1 MNSHHL
7 PVSPRRF
14 EGGIHPEDG
23 KAMSVNSPIRTAPL
37 LDKYTLVVQQNI
49 GAPPKLLVNK
59 GDPVKKGQL
68 IAEPGGFVSV
78 PLHSPT
84 SGTIGETLEIP
95 GANGAPVQ
103 AVEILADGKDEWCEP
118 MTPYPDWR
126 NVQRDLLLARVKDAG
141 IVGMGGAAF
150 PTHAKLSPPPER
162 TIDTLVVNGAE
173 CEPYLTADDHLMR
186 ESAARVIAGA
196 GICAKIL
203 RLTRILIGVEE
214 NKPEAIA
221 ALRESAKGIRDLE
234 VVPLHVRYPQGGEK
248 QLIYALTGRK
258 VMAGGLPMDVGC
270 VVQNVGTL
278 AAIADAVIDG
288 RPLIERVV
296 TVTGSPVVQPGN
308 FLLRLGTPVRKA
320 LEFAGGIRKEVRKLI
335 LGGPMMGFAQSSL
348 DVAVS
353 KNTSGILLLAADEV
367 KQFEAG
373 PCLSCGRCVEACP
386 MRLLVSTL
394 SKVCEN
400 ERYDLAND
408 NYVMNCLECGICT
421 YVCPAGRPNVQH
433 FRRAKAELKA
443 LAMKRKN

>member
-7 PVSPRRF
+7 PVSPHRI
-14 EGGIHPEDG
+14 EGGIHPADG
-23 KAMSVNSPIRTAPL
+23 KGLSQKGAIRTAPL
-37 LDKYTLVVQQNI
+37 LDKYQLVIQQNI
-49 GAPPKLLVNK
+49 GAPPKLLVKK
-59 GDPVKKGQL
+59 GDTVKKGQL
-68 IAEPGGFVSV
+68 IAEANGSISV
-78 PLHSPT
+78 PLHAPT
-84 SGTIGETLEIP
+84 SGTVGDVLDIP
-95 GANGAPVQ
+95 GANGAPVP
-103 AVEILADGKDEWCEP
+103 AVELISDGKDEWCEP
-118 MTPYPDWR
+118 MEPYADWR
-126 NVQRDLLLARVKDAG
+126 NISRELLLARVRDAG

-150 PTHAKLSPPPER
+150 PSHAKLSPPPER
-162 TIDTLVVNGAE
+162 TIDTLVINGAE

-186 ESAARVIAGA
+186 EEADRVIAGA

-203 RLTRILIGVEE
+203 KISKVLIGVEE

-221 ALRESAKGIRDLE
+221 ALRKAAAGQHDIA
-234 VVPLHVRYPQGGEK
+234 VVPLPVRYPQGGEK

-278 AAIADAVIDG
+278 AAIAEAVIDG
-288 RPLIERVV
+288 RPLIERIV
-296 TVTGSPVVQPGN
+296 TVTGSPVADPGN
-308 FLLRLGTPVRKA
+308 WRFRLGTPVRKA
-320 LEFAGGIRKEVRKLI
+320 LELAGGITKEVRKLI

-348 DVAVS
+348 DVTVS

-367 KQFEAG
+367 RQFEAG

-400 ERYDLAND
+400 ERYDLAD
-408 NYVMNCLECGICT
+408 ENYVMNCLECGICT

-433 FRRAKAELKA
+433 FRRAKAEIK
-443 LAMKRKN
+443 AMKRKN

>member
-7 PVSPRRF
+7 PVTPHRF
-14 EGGIHPEDG
+14 EGGIHPADG
-23 KAMSVNSPIRTAPL
+23 KALSVKGMIQTVPL
-37 LDKYTLVVQQNI
+37 LEKYQLVIQQNI
-49 GAPPKLLVNK
+49 GAPPKLLVKK

-68 IAEPGGFVSV
+68 IAEAGGNISV

-84 SGTIGETLEIP
+84 SGTVGDVLDIP

-103 AVEILADGKDEWCEP
+103 AVEIISDGQDEWCSPMEP
-118 MTPYPDWR
+118 YADWR
-126 NVQRDLLLARVKDAG
+126 NVARELLLARVKDAG

-150 PTHAKLSPPPER
+150 PTHAKLSPPLER
-162 TIDTLVVNGAE
+162 TIDTLVINGAE

-186 ESAARVIAGA
+186 ELPERIIAGA

-203 RLTRILIGVEE
+203 KISRILIGVEE

-221 ALRESAKGIRDLE
+221 ALRTAAGKQREIE
-234 VVPLHVRYPQGGEK
+234 VIPLHVRYPQGGEK

-288 RPLIERVV
+288 RPLIDRVV
-296 TVTGSPVVQPGN
+296 TVTGSPVVNPGN
-308 FLLRLGTPVRKA
+308 FRFRLGTPVRKA
-320 LEFAGGIRKEVRKLI
+320 LEFAGGVKKETRKLI

-348 DVAVS
+348 DVTVS
-353 KNTSGILLLAADEV
+353 KNTSGILLLSGEEV

-400 ERYDLAND
+400 ERYDLAD
-408 NYVMNCLECGICT
+408 ENYVMNCLECGICT

-433 FRRAKAELKA
+433 FRRAKAEIK
-443 LAMKRKN
+443 AMKRKN